1 MKVDFAIRFSGPELN
16 SSSSSACVL
25 IFCDS
30 VLDMTRTV
38 EQVPPAGQAQ
48 VEGLI
53 SGPAEREGDTRDS
66 GLLPKERFT
75 KIRGPRN
82 CCMTWTMNLMG

>member
-1 MKVDFAIRFSGPELN
+1 
-16 SSSSSACVL
+16 
-25 IFCDS
+25 
-30 VLDMTRTV
+30 
-38 EQVPPAGQAQ
+38 